1 MMVVV
6 NGASA
11 DSRQIA
17 EYYMRARK
25 IPAGNVCRINTT
37 DEEMIDRAKYD
48 KEIAAPIKICLK
60 QKNLVEQI
68 LYLVT
73 TLGVPL
79 RVAGVS
85 SGVSSDAASVDSE
98 LTLLYAALKGSVTP
112 PPNGYLPNPFFKQR
126 DAPFTHPHFQLYMV
140 TRLAAYDVAEVK
152 AMIDRGLKARNVGKV
167 VIDMPDAEDREGN
180 NWLRDAFIM
189 LPSDRVIFDDTS
201 KVLTNQKQVIGY
213 ASWGSNDRNRK
224 QRFLNFE
231 WLPGAIMT
239 EFVSTNGR
247 TFKRPPESW
256 SLSSWEK
263 KDAPKWFFG
272 SPQTMSADYIHEGAT
287 GANGNV
293 DEPYLRLC
301 PWPQY
306 VLVSY
311 LNGRNLADSYYS
323 GIPGLSWMTIVIGDP
338 LTRLQ

>member
-1 MMVVV
+1 MVVV
-6 NGASA
+6 VNSASA

-37 DEEMIDRAKYD
+37 TEEMIDRTKYD
-48 KEIAAPIKICLK
+48 KEIAAPIKVCLK

-85 SGVSSDAASVDSE
+85 SGVNSDAASVDSE
-98 LTLLYAALKGSVTP
+98 LTLLYPALKGSAIP
-112 PPNGYLPNPFFKQR
+112 PPNGYLPNPYFKQR

-140 TRLAAYDVAEVK
+140 TRLAAYSVAEVK
-152 AMIDRGLKARNVGKV
+152 AMIDRGLKARNVGKI

-189 LPSDRVIFDDTS
+189 LPSDRVIFDDTN

-263 KDAPKWFFG
+263 KDTPKWFFG

-293 DEPYLRLC
+293 YEPYLRLC